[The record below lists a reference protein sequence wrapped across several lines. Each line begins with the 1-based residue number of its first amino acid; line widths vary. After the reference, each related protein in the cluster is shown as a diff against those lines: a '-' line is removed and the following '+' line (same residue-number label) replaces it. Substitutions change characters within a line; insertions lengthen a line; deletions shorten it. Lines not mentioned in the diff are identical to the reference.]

1 MKDKKLIAMFV
12 TSAVALVVSVVITL
26 GVALT
31 LADPV
36 PAVSV
41 TRSVFN
47 FGASNAS
54 EISVSGDALEFNNA
68 IVFAPAGSL
77 VVNDWDVGS
86 DDCDSPVAFLKGQTY
101 EDTITFV
108 DESLPCRVKLVAFR
122 VNNTLSE
129 QIQVSLFARFDR
141 STEFGRCTKA
151 VFFDYKAFAYF
162 TAESPEFVI
171 EANGSADFCMI
182 VYVDDLDN
190 DGEEFAWGEIAED
203 VGVVVT
209 RTH

>member
-1 MKDKKLIAMFV
+1 MKDKKLISMFV

-77 VVNDWDVGS
+77 VVNDWDMDS
-86 DDCDSPVAFLKGQTY
+86 ENCDSPVAFLKGQTY
-101 EDTITFV
+101 EDTIMFV
-108 DESLPCRVKLVAFR
+108 DESLPSRVKLVAFR

-141 STEFGRCTKA
+141 TTELGQYTKA
-151 VFFDYKAFAYF
+151 VFYDYKTFTYF

-182 VYVDDLDN
+182 VYADDSDN
-190 DGEEFAWGEIAED
+190 VGDELAWGEIAED